1 MRPAITRPEGIGGE
15 AVYPP
20 LKLGF
25 ALFVLFVALAVVA
38 VGPAHAAT
46 WLRPETSSVTVGE
59 TPGGLLAV
67 DIIVED
73 VTDLASVLFDAN
85 DAPGGPSVTGA
96 AVGGWWSGL
105 ADYSFDSGP
114 IPGGGGLRVLADLAN
129 RPDNSGESG
138 SGAVATL
145 TIDFGGVAPGTYEIA
160 LTDTELVDK
169 DAQEIAH
176 QVENLTIIVTETVLW
191 FEQDTVT
198 VEEAPSG
205 SFAINVRVEN
215 VTEVASILFDAN
227 DAPSGPVVTGA
238 TVGGWWSGL
247 ADYNFDSGTVPG
259 GLRILAD
266 LANRPDNSGESGS
279 GEVAELTIDYGGVAP
294 GTYTITLTNT
304 ELVNKDALE
313 LPHIVD
319 HLTVVVTQIVAP
331 TLVWVTQPYAHSTT
345 EIRMEALATSPSGVE
360 YQFKRDGTAG
370 AWVGGIWTPG
380 AWQPDG
386 TASDTGLGPNTPHAY
401 SVRARDLTIDQHT
414 TDWLDASDQDV
425 HTLAAVPAD
434 PFAGSLP
441 LKINVTWSD
450 NGNAAGTVY
459 ELQVKEGTGA
469 YSDQYTGTDAFYT
482 HTGLMGLEP
491 ATLYTFHIRAI
502 NGDGIPTAYSVEASA
517 NCLPLCAYE
526 SRGSEMFVVNL
537 VGSEDPEIVSYFW
550 EQVPNGGLPVT
561 LRDWDTSTPEFDAP
575 QWDGVTELTRTQA
588 TLRFRLTTNMGLP
601 DEQSEEMDVYIR
613 IPGDVWLDD
622 TVNGF
627 DIALLRQLRP
637 CADFNGDGTVN
648 AFDVSILRVSGITGR
663 YRTVD

>member
-138 SGAVATL
+138 SG
-145 TIDFGGVAPGTYEIA
+145 
-160 LTDTELVDK
+160 
-169 DAQEIAH
+169 
-176 QVENLTIIVTETVLW
+176 
-191 FEQDTVT
+191 
-198 VEEAPSG
+198 
-205 SFAINVRVEN
+205 
-215 VTEVASILFDAN
+215 
-227 DAPSGPVVTGA
+227 
-238 TVGGWWSGL
+238 
-247 ADYNFDSGTVPG
+247 
-259 GLRILAD
+259 
-266 LANRPDNSGESGS
+266 
-279 GEVAELTIDYGGVAP
+279 EVAELTIDYGGVAP

-313 LPHIVD
+313 LPHIVE